1 MMTTGGDLDHDRHDE
16 RWIRLTELLGPIYE
30 NAARTAR
37 RLSRTPDDGDDL
49 LQEAVLR
56 AFDRLDT
63 LRDPNRFRSWFF
75 AVLLSVHRNRHR
87 RAFWR
92 RFLPLDVLREGG
104 HEPVGA
110 DGAREAE
117 LRRRAWRA
125 SRALAQLPPEQ
136 REAIVLFEMEGYS
149 IEEIAG
155 FQNVSLSAVKSR
167 LARGRERLR
176 RFYERLDSDVA
187 PTPSRSERE
196 EHVAGRPRFVAD

>member
-1 MMTTGGDLDHDRHDE
+1 MDQERHPE
-16 RWIRLTELLGPIYE
+16 RWSRLIELLGPIHDD
-30 NAARTAR
+30 AARTAR
-37 RLSRTPDDGDDL
+37 RLSRTSDDGDDL
-49 LQEAVLR
+49 LQEAVVR
-56 AFDRLDT
+56 AFDRLAT
-63 LRDPNRFRSWFF
+63 LRDPTRFRSWFF

-87 RAFWR
+87 RRFWR
-92 RFLPLDVLREGG
+92 RFLPLDAVREAG

-117 LRRRAWRA
+117 IRRRAGRA

-149 IEEIAG
+149 IVEIAE
-155 FQNVSLSAVKSR
+155 FQNATLSAVKSR

-176 RFYERLDSDVA
+176 RTYERLDADVA

-196 EHVAGRPRFVAD
+196 DKVVGRPRFVAE